1 MVMKSER
8 LKKLELELQDL
19 EQWLN
24 LGLVPKKDIE
34 KHKGEIEVLKKR
46 VEEEKTR
53 LQSLKENGDS
63 EEYSVPKR
71 NAQQRAAYQ
80 EPHTLP
86 GVDMDEGGGGGGGG
100 GGMTTDTGL
109 DEGSPTSFG
118 TETGTMGDEDEG
130 ATTISDDDEDPF
142 SDKNRWRR
150 GILEDPDAD
159 SW

>member
-24 LGLVPKKDIE
+24 LGLVPKKDIP
-34 KHKGEIEVLKKR
+34 KHEGEIQALKDR
-46 VEEEKTR
+46 VNEEKAR
-53 LQSLKENGDS
+53 LQNLKESGET
-63 EEYSVPKR
+63 EEYSLPKR

-86 GVDMDEGGGGGGGG
+86 GVDMDEGGGGGMTES
-100 GGMTTDTGL
+100 GMDN
-109 DEGSPTSFG
+109 DSPTTFG
-118 TETGTMGDEDEG
+118 ATETGTV
-130 ATTISDDDEDPF
+130 ADDDESSTTITDDDDPF

>member
-1 MVMKSER
+1 MKSER

-24 LGLVPKKDIE
+24 LGLVPKKDIP
-34 KHKGEIEVLKKR
+34 KHEGEIQALKDR
-46 VEEEKTR
+46 VNEEKAR
-53 LQSLKENGDS
+53 LQNLKESGET
-63 EEYSVPKR
+63 EEYSLPKR

-86 GVDMDEGGGGGGGG
+86 GVDMDEGGGGGMTES
-100 GGMTTDTGL
+100 GMDN
-109 DEGSPTSFG
+109 DSPTTFG
-118 TETGTMGDEDEG
+118 ATETGTV
-130 ATTISDDDEDPF
+130 ADDDESSTTITDDDDPF